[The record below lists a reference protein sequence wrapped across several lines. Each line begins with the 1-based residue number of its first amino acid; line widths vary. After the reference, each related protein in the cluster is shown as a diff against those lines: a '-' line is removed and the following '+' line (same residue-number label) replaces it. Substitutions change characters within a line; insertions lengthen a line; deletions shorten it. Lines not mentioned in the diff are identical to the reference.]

1 MSLPDSYCL
10 QTFSKLIPVKSDC
23 TPDCTSSRK
32 QPSGTIEPTASPV
45 YVSMTDMGGCPD
57 GWTPADASAGPVDLY
72 YEGGDRVSAGG
83 LVFECREWPLSAYC
97 GQTL

>member
-1 MSLPDSYCL
+1 
-10 QTFSKLIPVKSDC
+10 
-23 TPDCTSSRK
+23 
-32 QPSGTIEPTASPV
+32 
-45 YVSMTDMGGCPD
+45 MTDMGGCPD